1 MKNMTDELAEINRNA
16 AIVAPEDIQILNE
29 ENEAIEEVD
38 YKTKC
43 QLLQNNLDSAY
54 AKIRALEQEL
64 NTKTVKE
71 RSTDMLIS
79 QAVSVFSNTIMLAI
93 KDKNN

>member
-16 AIVAPEDIQILNE
+16 AIVAPEDVQILNE
-29 ENEAIEEVD
+29 ENEVIEEVD

-54 AKIRALEQEL
+54 TKIRALEQEL